1 MNTCSILCLPGVCY
15 MPGAQHFMPIN
26 AFDPHDTPGS
36 VYLDYSHFIDKETKA
51 KLKETS
57 CSRIQS

>member
-1 MNTCSILCLPGVCY
+1 